1 VRSKVCGAVVETF
14 YKGLNK
20 IREFIEDIINGIRCG
35 YPICCVLEYSIDRL
49 RGIEEQ
55 AYRKGFI
62 IKDGKIQDFVP
73 CFIHRRLYKRIS
85 YEDALRVLNPGYHVK
100 VRFKSGG
107 VPEITYMPMVTCWKC
122 GSAYFVEHY
131 TKEAIVACRNCGAKT
146 RVENVGGFYNWK
158 FEPVGAFVDSEL
170 VYELL
175 KEIKPILSEMTE
187 VEQIRLI
194 EAAKCL
200 LIGAYTACES
210 MCYDALVSVLRRVY
224 GGQKELG
231 YYVQKMENDPDL
243 KNVRGAIAYFA
254 LKRHEVD
261 HPERISDE
269 LEAKNALDMTKQLI
283 REILTKKTRAKD
295 CAF

>member
-1 VRSKVCGAVVETF
+1 MCAEVCGAVVETF

-20 IREFIEDIINGIRCG
+20 IREFIKDIINGIRCG

-55 AYRKGFI
+55 AYRKGLI

-85 YEDALRVLNPGYHVK
+85 YEDALRLRNPEYHVE
-100 VRFKSGG
+100 VRFKSV
-107 VPEITYMPMVTCWKC
+107 VPKIVFMPKVTCWKC
-122 GSAYFVEHY
+122 GFEYFVETY
-131 TKEAIVACRNCGAKT
+131 TKKAIVACGNCGAKT
-146 RVENVGGFYNWK
+146 RVERENLTEWK

-175 KEIKPILSEMTE
+175 KEITPMLSEMTK

-194 EAAKCL
+194 EAAKCF

-224 GGQKELG
+224 GERKELG

-254 LKRHEVD
+254 SKRHEVD

>member
-1 VRSKVCGAVVETF
+1 MRSKVCGAVVETF

-85 YEDALRVLNPGYHVK
+85 YEDALRVLNPEWHVEI
-100 VRFKSGG
+100 RFKGG
-107 VPEITYMPMVTCWKC
+107 EIPEITYMPLAKCWKC
-122 GSAYFVEHY
+122 GRVYYVDYA
-131 TKEAIVACRNCGAKT
+131 TKEAIVACENCKAKT
-146 RVENVGGFYNWK
+146 RVEKEGDNWK
-158 FEPVGAFVDSEL
+158 FEPVGAFVDSEF

-175 KEIKPILSEMTE
+175 KEIKPIFSEMTE

-254 LKRHEVD
+254 SKRHEVD
-261 HPERISDE
+261 HPERISDK
-269 LEAKNALDMTKQLI
+269 LEAENALDMTKQLI
-283 REILTKKTRAKD
+283 REILAKKVRA
-295 CAF
+295 

>member
-1 VRSKVCGAVVETF
+1 VEPLLRH
-14 YKGLNK
+14 KGLNK
-20 IREFIEDIINGIRCG
+20 IREFIKDIINGIRCG

-55 AYRKGFI
+55 AYRKDLI
-62 IKDGKIQDFVP
+62 IKDGKIRDFIP
-73 CFIHRRLYKRIS
+73 CFIHRRLYKRMS
-85 YEDALRVLNPGYHVK
+85 YEDALRLRNPEYYVE
-100 VRFKSGG
+100 VRFKSEE
-107 VPEITYMPMVTCWKC
+107 VPEIIYMPIVTCWKC
-122 GSAYFVEHY
+122 GNVYGVDECA
-131 TKEAIVACRNCGAKT
+131 KKAIVSCWKCGAKT
-146 RVENVGGFYNWK
+146 RVENVGGKWELK
-158 FEPVGAFVDSEL
+158 PVGAFVDS
-170 VYELL
+170 VFVRELL
-175 KEIKPILSEMTE
+175 KEIEPISSKMTE
-187 VEQIRLI
+187 VERIRLI

-210 MCYDALVSVLRRVY
+210 MCYDALVSVLRRIY

-231 YYVQKMENDPDL
+231 SYVQKMENDPDL

-254 LKRHEVD
+254 FKRHEVD

-283 REILTKKTRAKD
+283 REILTKKARAKD